1 VNGSEPPMKKLLI
14 ALPLLACF
22 ALPARGEGAIA
33 IAIPDEGL
41 RKGFAYGWHMRAKT
55 AEDAR
60 KEALEAC
67 RDNAKSNGIPPG
79 KCKVV
84 EVFKGQC
91 VAVAHDR
98 HTRGYLPAST
108 FKIPNALIA
117 LETGVVKDAD
127 NPVRTKRP
135 RRPARS
141 NSAGSAG
148 VPATPPNSIATADAP
163 QFRNFGR

>member
-1 VNGSEPPMKKLLI
+1 VNSFELPMKKLLL

-67 RDNAKSNGIPPG
+67 RDNAKSNAIPPG

-98 HTRGYLPAST
+98 HKDWWSGW
-108 FKIPNALIA
+108 
-117 LETGVVKDAD
+117 GVGKDEK
-127 NPVRTKRP
+127 T
-135 RRPARS
+135 
-141 NSAGSAG
+141 
-148 VPATPPNSIATADAP
+148 ATARAIK
-163 QFRNFGR
+163 QCRVGGRACNIAELDCDR